1 VQRLQKIT
9 FKNLFGIFP
18 EIYNKL
24 KDMQHKSMF
33 LEYINKIYDD
43 YNKRNN
49 NIIKYETFKTIIKI
63 RHQEQLQMM
72 KDLVDE
78 ERDFIFNILKKRE
91 QISAAKKIMDKY
103 NFIEVLGYLE

>member
-1 VQRLQKIT
+1 MQRLQKVN
-9 FKNLFGIFP
+9 FKDLFGIFP
-18 EIYNKL
+18 EIYDKL
-24 KDMQHKSMF
+24 KDIQHKSVF
-33 LEYINKIYDD
+33 LDYINRIYDD

-63 RHQEQLQMM
+63 RHQEQLKMM

-78 ERDFIFNILKKRE
+78 ERDFVFNILKKRE

>member
-1 VQRLQKIT
+1 
-9 FKNLFGIFP
+9 
-18 EIYNKL
+18 
-24 KDMQHKSMF
+24 
-33 LEYINKIYDD
+33 
-43 YNKRNN
+43 
-49 NIIKYETFKTIIKI
+49 
-63 RHQEQLQMM
+63 M